1 MCWDNLATAKLTRQP
16 GCSAWKEVIFRRSK
30 TYAALLCLMGGGR
43 TELPWEMNGH
53 RRREGV
59 GLSLVS
65 AVWTLGLG
73 WSTEPARSVRAHH
86 PAKVGGGGKPE
97 CSGKVKG
104 KTRKHKLWGS
114 QWCTLHIQWPLG
126 GAAPSW
132 TVGKETEITASEQVV
147 GQLLKIPSSTEGV
160 TLQNTASLCFS
171 GKCSRIPAHPLD
183 LIKVVGV
190 VKLGAGGG

>member
-1 MCWDNLATAKLTRQP
+1 MGNEWSQEEGRGWAVPGLCCLDTRP
-16 GCSAWKEVIFRRSK
+16 RLE
-30 TYAALLCLMGGGR
+30 
-43 TELPWEMNGH
+43 H
-53 RRREGV
+53 RACQVREGPPPSR
-59 GLSLVS
+59 G
-65 AVWTLGLG
+65 
-73 WSTEPARSVRAHH
+73 
-86 PAKVGGGGKPE
+86 GGGGKPE

-104 KTRKHKLWGS
+104 KSRKHKLWGS

-147 GQLLKIPSSTEGV
+147 GQLLKIPSSREGV

>member
-1 MCWDNLATAKLTRQP
+1 M
-16 GCSAWKEVIFRRSK
+16 FRES
-30 TYAALLCLMGGGR
+30 
-43 TELPWEMNGH
+43 E
-53 RRREGV
+53 REKQETQ
-59 GLSLVS
+59 
-65 AVWTLGLG
+65 TLGFPMVY
-73 WSTEPARSVRAHH
+73 SAH
-86 PAKVGGGGKPE
+86 PM
-97 CSGKVKG
+97 
-104 KTRKHKLWGS
+104 
-114 QWCTLHIQWPLG
+114 
-126 GAAPSW
+126 APGW